1 MKNSTTLPI
10 SILIGMAFSC
20 CLQLANAQIV
30 YTDLNPD
37 QAFFCSLNGC
47 FQEYELDLDNDG
59 SNDFTLS
66 AIGDSPC
73 GPWSRK
79 RMVAAGTHKQNEIV
93 NTSNYPSQLILGD
106 TISSLSQWG
115 IGGALA
121 QYNNC
126 GAPDGNW
133 TGTGYLGLKLRK
145 KGSDYFGWVSLG
157 VSVNPYNC
165 SFTVYGYA
173 YNSVP
178 DKPITAGQTCPPQA
192 VISPAGPISFCVG
205 DSVVLSSVNPGSNL
219 SYQWKKDGINIAGAT
234 SKSYSAKLAGK
245 YKVKVTD
252 YANGCTATSLV
263 VKVKVPCRM
272 TNEEMNEVS
281 DMSLKVYPNP
291 VSELL
296 VVSCLLSEDEHVEL
310 QIFDVQ
316 GRLIRTLT
324 NYTMSKGGHTI
335 IWNAKDENGNE
346 VSDGIYF
353 LRLQTENEVKTI
365 PLAVV
370 K

>member
-1 MKNSTTLPI
+1 MKNSITLLI

-20 CLQLANAQIV
+20 CLQFANAQIV

-66 AIGDSPC
+66 ASGDSPC

-106 TISSLSQWG
+106 TISSLSQWC

-133 TGTGYLGLKLRK
+133 TGTGYLGLKLSK

-157 VSVNPYNC
+157 ISVNPYNC

-192 VISPAGPISFCVG
+192 VISPTGPISFCVG

-219 SYQWKKDGINIAGAT
+219 SYQWKKDGANISGAT
-234 SKSYSAKLAGK
+234 NKTYTAKTAGK
-245 YKVKVTD
+245 YKVRVTD
-252 YANGCTATSLV
+252 YTNACTATSTA
-263 VKVKVPCRM
+263 VKVKVPCKVL
-272 TNEEMNEVS
+272 NEELGMDGNA
-281 DMSLKVYPNP
+281 SLKVYPNP
-291 VSELL
+291 VTESAIISLQLATEEF
-296 VVSCLLSEDEHVEL
+296 VSLK
-310 QIFDVQ
+310 IFDAS
-316 GRLIRTLT
+316 GRLIRTLA
-324 NYTMSKGGHTI
+324 NEQMSEGTHTI
-335 IWNAKDENGNE
+335 TWNTHDESGNE
-346 VSDGIYF
+346 VSEGICF
-353 LRLQTENEVKTI
+353 LRMQTESEVKTI
-365 PLAVV
+365 AVSVV